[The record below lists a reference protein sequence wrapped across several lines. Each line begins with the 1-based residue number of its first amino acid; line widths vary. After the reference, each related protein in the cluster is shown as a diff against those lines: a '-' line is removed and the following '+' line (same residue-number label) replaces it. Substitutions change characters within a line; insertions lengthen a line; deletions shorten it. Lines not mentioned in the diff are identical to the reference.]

1 MTEQSSFE
9 ERHARAAEVFGR
21 FAPDVE
27 PERAARSMERRLGA
41 LGTFGF
47 NNVAGDL
54 WCRPELSR
62 RDRSVVVISVLA
74 ATARDEELEAHVG
87 VGLNHGL
94 TRTEIEELNLHV
106 AAYAGF
112 PAAMAASRHID
123 AAFRRKDGLDPS
135 ARIEGREPAAHK
147 SDAERDRD
155 AADVRRT
162 LSGGRAAADP
172 AEDLANME
180 RILGGVG
187 TLAFRWA
194 FGEIWSRPEL
204 SRRDRSLCVIA
215 ILGALGQEKELAVH
229 VPGGL
234 NHGLTRTEIEEVMV
248 QLTIYAG
255 FPRAVDGMRAARAAF
270 EKIDARAAKGAAR

>member
-1 MTEQSSFE
+1 MTEQSSFD
-9 ERHARAAEVFGR
+9 ERHARATEVFSK
-21 FAPDVE
+21 FAPEVE
-27 PERAARSMERRLGA
+27 PERAARAMERRLGA

-62 RDRSVVVISVLA
+62 RDRSVIVISVLA

-147 SDAERDRD
+147 SDAERDVR
-155 AADVRRT
+155 AADVRRSLT
-162 LSGGRAAADP
+162 GGLAAADP
-172 AEDLANME
+172 AADLANMQ
-180 RILGGVG
+180 RVLGDVG

-204 SRRDRSLCVIA
+204 SRRDRSLVVLA
-215 ILGALGQEKELAVH
+215 ILGALGQERELAFH

-234 NHGLTRTEIEEVMV
+234 HHGLTRTEIEEIMV
-248 QLTIYAG
+248 HLCLYAG
-255 FPRAVDGMRAARAAF
+255 FPRAVDAMRATREAFARLD
-270 EKIDARAAKGAAR
+270 ERAAKAAAR